1 MKDRGAQSRTWT
13 GTPCGK
19 SFWDFR
25 GYLFHHS
32 SILTHLCI
40 PTSAASQGF
49 VTIQNSKNILHPP
62 AIRNP
67 QTRLLG
73 QRGLTKPQRRLV
85 YFFQSNKRSC
95 LFLQK
100 PPFLLIWER
109 KVESL
114 SCKRVLL
121 LIFRTEKGFAP
132 KRLRRRFW
140 LFYWGSKTYKKAGAK
155 GGTWTHTSFHSPDP
169 KSGAAAIS
177 PLSHIVGGHRSIPTV
192 VTL

>member
-1 MKDRGAQSRTWT
+1 MYSYICGIT
-13 GTPCGK
+13 G
-19 SFWDFR
+19 F
-25 GYLFHHS
+25 
-32 SILTHLCI
+32 CI
-40 PTSAASQGF
+40 
-49 VTIQNSKNILHPP
+49 IQNSKNILYPP

-95 LFLQK
+95 LLLQK
-100 PPFLLIWER
+100 PPFLLIQER

-132 KRLRRRFW
+132 KRLRRRF
-140 LFYWGSKTYKKAGAK
+140 
-155 GGTWTHTSFHSPDP
+155 
-169 KSGAAAIS
+169 
-177 PLSHIVGGHRSIPTV
+177 
-192 VTL
+192 

>member
-49 VTIQNSKNILHPP
+49 VTTQNSKNILYPP

-67 QTRLLG
+67 QTHLLG
-73 QRGLTKPQRRLV
+73 QRDLTKPQRRLV
-85 YFFQSNKRSC
+85 YFFSRTSVVVSSYKNRLSC
-95 LFLQK
+95 CLE
-100 PPFLLIWER
+100 ER

-114 SCKRVLL
+114 SRKQFYYLC
-121 LIFRTEKGFAP
+121 
-132 KRLRRRFW
+132 LRRRFW
-140 LFYWGSKTYKKAGAK
+140 L
-155 GGTWTHTSFHSPDP
+155 TSWAQKPT
-169 KSGAAAIS
+169 KSWSGWRDS
-177 PLSHIVGGHRSIPTV
+177 NP
-192 VTL
+192 

>member
-1 MKDRGAQSRTWT
+1 MISKDRGAQSRTWT

-49 VTIQNSKNILHPP
+49 VLYKIPKTSYTHP

-73 QRGLTKPQRRLV
+73 QRGLSKTTTLV
-85 YFFQSNKRSC
+85 LFIFQSNKRSC
-95 LFLQK
+95 LLLQK
-100 PPFLLIWER
+100 LPFLLPQER

-114 SCKRVLL
+114 SCKQFLL
-121 LIFRTEKGFAP
+121 LIFRTEKGLHKKSAEKVLIISLGLKTF
-132 KRLRRRFW
+132 KSWCERRDLNPHEFS
-140 LFYWGSKTYKKAGAK
+140 LT
-155 GGTWTHTSFHSPDP
+155 
-169 KSGAAAIS
+169 
-177 PLSHIVGGHRSIPTV
+177 RS
-192 VTL
+192 